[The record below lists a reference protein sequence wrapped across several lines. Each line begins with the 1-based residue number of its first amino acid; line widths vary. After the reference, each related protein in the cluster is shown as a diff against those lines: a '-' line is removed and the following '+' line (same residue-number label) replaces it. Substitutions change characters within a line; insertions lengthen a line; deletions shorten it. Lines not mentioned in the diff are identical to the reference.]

1 MCLYPK
7 LIKNPKYGVTKKNK
21 GNVPTP
27 SDPRVLYVPVGCGVC
42 MECMKQKANNWRL
55 RITEDIKQHT
65 NGKFITLTFS
75 NESYTELAKE
85 IKADGY
91 LLDNEIA
98 TLGVRRFLE
107 RWRKKYKKSLRH
119 WLITELGQNGTENVH
134 LHGIVYTDDLEEVE
148 KIWNSGKYPYGWIWK
163 GKKQGHKIINYV
175 SARTANYITKYVTK
189 IDQKHRNYKAK
200 ILCSPGIG
208 ANYTKTANYKL
219 NKYNGDKT
227 KTTYTTEQGAKMAMP
242 IYWRNKAYT
251 EEEREKLWTQMLDK
265 NERWVV
271 GEKIAADNDEGYNRL
286 VKYYREINNRLGYG
300 SPKDRDQIGYETAKR
315 KLMQEKRMKKT

>member
-7 LIKNPKYGVTKKNK
+7 LIKNPKYRVTKKNK

-27 SDPRVLYVPVGCGVC
+27 TDRRVLYVPVGCGVC
-42 MECMKQKANNWRL
+42 MECTKQKANNWRL
-55 RITEDIKQHT
+55 RITEDIKKYT

-75 NESYTELAKE
+75 NESYTELARE
-85 IKADGY
+85 IKAEGY

-98 TLGVRRFLE
+98 TLAVRRFLE

-119 WLITELGQNGTENVH
+119 WLITELGGNGTENIH
-134 LHGIVYTDDLEEVE
+134 LHGIVFTNDLDEVE
-148 KIWNSGKYPYGWIWK
+148 KIWKYGWIWK
-163 GKKQGHKIINYV
+163 GKKQGNKIINYV

-189 IDQKHRNYKAK
+189 IDQKHKNYKAK

-208 ANYTKTANYKL
+208 QNYEKTMDWHL
-219 NKYNGDKT
+219 NKYKGDET
-227 KTTYTTEQGAKMAMP
+227 KTTYTTAQGVKMAMP
-242 IYWRNKAYT
+242 IYWRNKRYT
-251 EEEREKLWTQMLDK
+251 EEEREKLWIQMLDK

-271 GEKIAADNDEGYNRL
+271 GEKIAADDDDGYNKL

-300 SPKDRDQIGYETAKR
+300 SPKDKDEIEYETQRR
-315 KLMQEKRMKKT
+315 KLLQEKRLKRTKD